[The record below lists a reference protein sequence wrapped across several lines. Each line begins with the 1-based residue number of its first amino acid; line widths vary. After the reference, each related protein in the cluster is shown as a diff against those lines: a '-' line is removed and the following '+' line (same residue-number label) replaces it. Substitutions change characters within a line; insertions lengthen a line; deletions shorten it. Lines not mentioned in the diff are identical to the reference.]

1 MRQLFRQ
8 SIFSALARHRLL
20 LGVVVL
26 VTLIQITVSLWGI
39 QAVQQQVVHS
49 VSAIVQSRV
58 AQLENNFA
66 SLSGNLKRR
75 LVTQTQLSLFEQAL
89 SENTLERIQARH
101 QHSQTGGHAARSP
114 PDHLIT
120 AATAAGPALPDAC
133 ADPGVQLLRNG
144 GGLIFFSC
152 TLEFVHN

>member
-1 MRQLFRQ
+1 MGVHPLLDLRVD
-8 SIFSALARHRLL
+8 L
-20 LGVVVL
+20 LGQVALRLHTGDGHLVVDAVL
-26 VTLIQITVSLWGI
+26 HGLIVPDRQDLEQPAQHRYIR
-39 QAVQQQVVHS
+39 
-49 VSAIVQSRV
+49 SRSR
-58 AQLENNFA
+58 E
-66 SLSGNLKRR
+66 GRGD
-75 LVTQTQLSLFEQAL
+75 
-89 SENTLERIQARH
+89 IQARH